1 MVRTLPNQSVIQ
13 KKRRI
18 SNNATRFAVVAWGP
32 SILFCGSALL
42 PVDVAIAQDMRG
54 SEPVD
59 TAGNRPQPAYDA
71 VGIRLG
77 SIRVLPTLGLTGS
90 WDSNVLA
97 RSEDAVS
104 DFSATLVP
112 AVRAEWNTPRRQLSL
127 DGEIRLRRYAE
138 LHRQNDEQY
147 RAQAAAR
154 FEISGNTSISA
165 NLGWADVT
173 ATRGT
178 FENGFQIGDPL
189 RMRELNGN
197 LSVRQRFN
205 RLTLVANAA
214 ASRFRYGDVRLDDG
228 TLIDQSFRNGH
239 QIGGSVLARYEVGPR
254 LSLVSR
260 VTANKFD
267 YSDPSPLTNRDA
279 TAYSVTG
286 GISYEL
292 TQLLEAEVDAGIQK
306 HNFRNPAFGDISG
319 LALNAR
325 LRWYPTPLLSVR
337 FDVSQRT
344 TTSSFNA
351 TSAVVVTSGRLSA
364 DYELRRNLLLS
375 ADVNYSHEKYGAGNN
390 VSGLL
395 TLSGQA
401 AWKANRWL
409 RVTGRASYDR
419 RGSNSD
425 VTVPEF
431 DALRFMLTLTVA
443 R

>member
-1 MVRTLPNQSVIQ
+1 MVRTLPNQGVVE
-13 KKRRI
+13 KKWRI
-18 SNNATRFAVVAWGP
+18 ANNATRFAVVACGP
-32 SILFCGSALL
+32 SILFCGGALL
-42 PVDVAIAQDMRG
+42 PLDVAIAQDMHG
-54 SEPVD
+54 SEPAD
-59 TAGNRPQPAYDA
+59 TAGNRAQPAYDA

-97 RSEDAVS
+97 SSDDAVS

-112 AVRAEWNTPRRQLSL
+112 AVRAEWNNPRRQISL
-127 DGEIRLRRYAE
+127 NGEMRIRRYAE

-154 FEISGNTSISA
+154 FEISDNTAISA
-165 NLGWADVT
+165 NLGWANVT

-178 FENGFQIGDPL
+178 FENGFQVGDPL
-189 RMRELNGN
+189 RMREVNAD
-197 LSVRQRFN
+197 LSVLQRFN
-205 RLTLVANAA
+205 RLTVVASAS

-228 TLIDQSFRNGH
+228 TSIDQSFRNGH
-239 QIGGSVLARYEVGPR
+239 QIGGSLRARYVVGPR

-267 YSDPSPLTNRDA
+267 YSDPDPLTNRNA
-279 TAYSVTG
+279 TAYAVTG

-325 LRWYPTPLLSVR
+325 LRWYPTPLLTVR

-351 TSAVVVTSGRLSA
+351 TSAVAVTSGRLAA
-364 DYELRRNLLLS
+364 DYELRRNLLIS
-375 ADVNYSHEKYGAGNN
+375 ADVNYSHEKYGAGDN

-425 VTVPEF
+425 VTIPEF